1 MPTKY
6 SQEKISDPRIPARKN
21 FGPTKY
27 PRENNSDPQC
37 TQQKN
42 FWTHEVPTRK
52 NFRPTKYPQE
62 KYNNHLNPQREDG
75 KMAWDPQVSRW
86 HNTHGI

>member
-1 MPTKY
+1 MPMKY
-6 SQEKISDPRIPARKN
+6 SQEKILDPRIPARKN

-42 FWTHEVPTRK
+42 FWTHKVPTRK

-62 KYNNHLNPQREDG
+62 KILNPRREDG
-75 KMAWDPQVSRW
+75 KMARDPQDSRW
-86 HNTHGI
+86 HDIHGI